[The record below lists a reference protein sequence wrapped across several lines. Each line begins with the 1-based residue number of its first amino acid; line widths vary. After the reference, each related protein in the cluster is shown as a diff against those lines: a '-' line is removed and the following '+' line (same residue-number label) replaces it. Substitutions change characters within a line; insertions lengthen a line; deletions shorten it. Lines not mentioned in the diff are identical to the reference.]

1 MLSLQSTY
9 ALAFCATGALVLAV
23 SQYQIK
29 QPHIGKV
36 PLISPRG
43 KHVIGLLC
51 VIIGALIF
59 AAQLMLRR

>member
-1 MLSLQSTY
+1 
-9 ALAFCATGALVLAV
+9 V

>member
-51 VIIGALIF
+51 VIIGVLILATQF
-59 AAQLMLRR
+59 MLRR

>member
-9 ALAFCATGALVLAV
+9 ALTFCATGALVLAV
-23 SQYQIK
+23 SHYQIK

-36 PLISPRG
+36 PLVSPRG

-51 VIIGALIF
+51 IIIGALIF